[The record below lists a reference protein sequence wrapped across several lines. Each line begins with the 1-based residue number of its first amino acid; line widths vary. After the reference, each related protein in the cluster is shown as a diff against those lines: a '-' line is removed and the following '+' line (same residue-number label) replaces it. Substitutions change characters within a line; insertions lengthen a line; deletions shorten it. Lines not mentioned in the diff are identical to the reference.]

1 MTTEPEPGSA
11 NGQLSYAN
19 ERTMLAWIRT
29 SLGLTTAGLAIS
41 QLLPPFGFAG
51 GRRVVGVPLIAL
63 GVWSAAAAYRTWSRN
78 ERAIEDGRPLVRS
91 HLALVV
97 TAGVVL
103 VGALA
108 LVLAAIGN
116 VST

>member
-1 MTTEPEPGSA
+1 MTAEPEPGRGDA
-11 NGQLSYAN
+11 QLSYAN

-29 SLGLTTAGLAIS
+29 SLALTTAGLAIS

-63 GVWSAAAAYRTWSRN
+63 GVWAAAAAYRTWALN
-78 ERAIEDGRPLVRS
+78 ERAIE
-91 HLALVV
+91 V
-97 TAGVVL
+97 TAGVVV

>member
-1 MTTEPEPGSA
+1 MTAEPEPGRGDA
-11 NGQLSYAN
+11 QLSYAN

-29 SLGLTTAGLAIS
+29 SLALTTAGLAIS

-51 GRRVVGVPLIAL
+51 GRRVVGIPLIVL
-63 GVWSAAAAYRTWSRN
+63 GVWAAAVAYRTWALN

-97 TAGVVL
+97 TAGIVV

-116 VST
+116 VS